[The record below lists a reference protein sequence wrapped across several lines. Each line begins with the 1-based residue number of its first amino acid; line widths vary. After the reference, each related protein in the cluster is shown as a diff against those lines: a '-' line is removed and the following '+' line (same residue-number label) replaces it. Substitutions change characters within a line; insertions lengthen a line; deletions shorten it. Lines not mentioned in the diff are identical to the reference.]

1 MKIPRQ
7 RKNVKKKNYGSS
19 KIPKELSHNP
29 WWRLVCKV
37 SKKEAKTIYW
47 IF

>member
-19 KIPKELSHNP
+19 KIPKSLSNNP
-29 WWRLVCKV
+29 WWRLLCKV
-37 SKKEAKTIYW
+37 NEKEGQTIYML
-47 IF
+47 F